1 MDKTKRILLEIEE
14 ILEKE
19 NVNTIDAIV
28 IGMMIIKAAYVLMS
42 KENPEGKIIEYADG
56 ICDKLNKSLKRSVFF
71 PDEKVSK

>member
-28 IGMMIIKAAYVLMS
+28 IGMMLIKAAYVLMA
-42 KENPEGKIIEYADG
+42 KENPEGKLLEYADG
-56 ICDKLNKSLKRSVFF
+56 ICYKLNRSLKRSVFF